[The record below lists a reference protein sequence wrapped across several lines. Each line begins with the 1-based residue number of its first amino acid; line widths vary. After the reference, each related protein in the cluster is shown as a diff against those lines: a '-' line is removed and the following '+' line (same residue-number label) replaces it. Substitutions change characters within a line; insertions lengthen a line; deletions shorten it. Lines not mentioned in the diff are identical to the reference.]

1 VGGSAANAVYSIVFK
16 GYNTTE
22 QVSGSALRP
31 ARPDAPS
38 ASASTSASTSTAG
51 LKRGQPL
58 LTLEEEAER
67 ERKRKRN
74 EKKTERSESKTAA
87 AKEKAT
93 SWQKFA
99 KKGAKKGYGIAGAEG
114 KSMFKTPDDPL
125 ARGEPAVRYRHAQF
139 ADTGLRAPLSGC
151 RGCGQGHA

>member
-125 ARGEPAVRYRHAQF
+125 ARGESLQPHVSCH
-139 ADTGLRAPLSGC
+139 DPLT
-151 RGCGQGHA
+151 